1 MNCQDCKTCV
11 SAVKNGHFDCV
22 GYFKKTK
29 RGIEAAARE
38 NQREIYNFLKSSGCP
53 RSFEKEIHFCAKNH
67 WNDEF
72 YSFFQYQESNLS
84 VTREM
89 TYAALKY
96 GDIGMLRNV
105 VCTLPRTFRD
115 AFSDI
120 VHMHD
125 VIEKTIKRGHCQMI
139 EFIYTVFRYGY
150 QPWSPKDFE
159 HAISTGNINVLIKVV
174 HMWKQTPAGLTGVE
188 NTIKLATIKNN
199 QIDMLK
205 FLDREIRGY
214 PEEMMNRLETTPGKS
229 TRARK
234 EMIEY
239 VRVSSAPVQEKAT
252 NLQKALAVI
261 EDCDIPEGKY
271 LELCNLLMD
280 VHRRGVTA

>member
-1 MNCQDCKTCV
+1 MRCQDCKTCL
-11 SAVKNGHFDCV
+11 SAIKNGHDACMKTFN
-22 GYFKKTK
+22 YKKSKTVV
-29 RGIEAAARE
+29 ENAAHHKQLA
-38 NQREIYNFLKSSGCP
+38 IYKFLIRSGCP
-53 RSFEKEIHFCAKNH
+53 RSFEKEIHLCAQNG

-84 VTREM
+84 VIREM

-105 VCTLPRTFRD
+105 VCTLPQTFRD

-139 EFIYTVFRYGY
+139 EFIYTVFRRG
-150 QPWSPKDFE
+150 SPKDFE
-159 HAISTGNINVLIKVV
+159 HAISTSNINVLIKVV

-205 FLDREIRGY
+205 FLDREIKGY

-239 VRVSSAPVQEKAT
+239 VRVSSASVQEKAT
-252 NLQKALAVI
+252 
-261 EDCDIPEGKY
+261 
-271 LELCNLLMD
+271 NLLMD
-280 VHRRGVTA
+280 VHRRGVRA